1 MTVTVRELLEAGAP
15 GLGLRLVAGGRGLQR
30 PIALPR
36 LQQPGLALAGFLPQL
51 HPDRIQVLGNSEVS
65 YLETLGPER
74 ARQAVAAVAAA
85 GVACFV
91 VTNGAPPPAPLVQA
105 AEAADVPMLTTA
117 LRTSDFI
124 RAASTW
130 LEERLA
136 PETQLHA
143 DLVEVQGLGT
153 LILGKSGIGKSE
165 AALDLVTRGH
175 RLVADDVPV
184 LATARRT
191 SEFIRAA
198 SAWLEEQLAP
208 ETQLH
213 ADLVEVQGLGTLIL
227 GKSGIGKS
235 EAALDL
241 VTHGHRLVADDIVIV
256 RRISPTVLRGRAAER
271 LSHHMEIRG
280 LGIIDVEALFGTLAT
295 LDERQLD
302 LVVEL
307 VEWTDTVDRLG
318 LIEERYT
325 LLELPLPM
333 VRIPVRPGRSM
344 ALLIETAARNHLL
357 RRRGRHSAVEFTR
370 RIDRDA
376 AGG

>member
-1 MTVTVRELLEAGAP
+1 MTVAVRELLEAGAEE
-15 GLGLRLVAGGRGLQR
+15 LGLKLVAGGRGLQR

-65 YLETLGPER
+65 YLDTLGPER
-74 ARQAVAAVAAA
+74 ARQAVAAVAAV

-91 VTNGAPPPAPLVQA
+91 VTNGTPPPAPLMQA
-105 AEAADVPMLTTA
+105 AEAADVPALTTV

-124 RAASTW
+124 RAASAW

-143 DLVEVQGLGT
+143 DLVEV
-153 LILGKSGIGKSE
+153 
-165 AALDLVTRGH
+165 R
-175 RLVADDVPV
+175 
-184 LATARRT
+184 
-191 SEFIRAA
+191 
-198 SAWLEEQLAP
+198 
-208 ETQLH
+208 
-213 ADLVEVQGLGTLIL
+213 GLGTLIL

-241 VTHGHRLVADDIVIV
+241 VTHGHRLVADDVVVV
-256 RRISPTVLRGRAAER
+256 RRISPTVLRGRSVER
-271 LSHHMEIRG
+271 LQHHMEIRG

-295 LDERQLD
+295 LDERQVD

-307 VEWTDTVDRLG
+307 VEWTENADRLG
-318 LIEERYT
+318 LVEERYP
-325 LLELPLPM
+325 LLEVELPL

-344 ALLIETAARNHLL
+344 AMLIETAARNHLL
-357 RRRGRHSAVEFTR
+357 RRRGRHSALEFTR

-376 AGG
+376 AGGRVRS

>member
-1 MTVTVRELLEAGAP
+1 MRVTVRELLEASGP
-15 GLGLRLVAGGRGLQR
+15 VLGLRLAAGGGGLQR

-65 YLETLGPER
+65 YLDTLGPER

-91 VTNGAPPPAPLVQA
+91 VTNGVPPPAPLVQA

-175 RLVADDVPV
+175 RLVADDV
-184 LATARRT
+184 
-191 SEFIRAA
+191 
-198 SAWLEEQLAP
+198 
-208 ETQLH
+208 
-213 ADLVEVQGLGTLIL
+213 
-227 GKSGIGKS
+227 
-235 EAALDL
+235 
-241 VTHGHRLVADDIVIV
+241 VIV
-256 RRISPTVLRGRAAER
+256 RRISPTVLRGRSAER
-271 LSHHMEIRG
+271 LEHHLEIRG
-280 LGIIDVEALFGTLAT
+280 LGIIDVEVLFGTLAT

-307 VEWTDTVDRLG
+307 VEWTDNADRLG
-318 LIEERYT
+318 LIEERYP
-325 LLELPLPM
+325 LLDVELPL
-333 VRIPVRPGRSM
+333 VRIPVRSGRSM
-344 ALLIETAARNHLL
+344 AMLIETAARNHLL
-357 RRRGRHSAVEFTR
+357 RRRGRHSALEFTR

-376 AGG
+376 AGGQRRS